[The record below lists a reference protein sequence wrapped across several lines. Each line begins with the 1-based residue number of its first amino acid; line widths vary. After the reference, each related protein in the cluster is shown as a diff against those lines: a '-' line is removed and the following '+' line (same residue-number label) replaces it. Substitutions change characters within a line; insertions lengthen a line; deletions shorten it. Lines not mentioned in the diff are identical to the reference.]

1 MSTPFRDSK
10 WLVAAMLFAIGF
22 GVLVLSLNHMA
33 SRMGDLHREG
43 HASPALPNNTALATH
58 PGAPLADHDET
69 RSTSG
74 DDSTTDLDTSE
85 EHIRKKHG
93 LILRNGVWL
102 PAIPYVSKGGKASL
116 DISGASPDDVAYT
129 VPLYIITGRIPD
141 ATAGRDYKT
150 KIEAVGGIPPY
161 SWSLDSGAL
170 VSPLTFSRVAGELSG
185 KPAAADTRIIR
196 VRVTDSVGMADVAE
210 YQLRITELLD
220 PASPASVVLDKTS
233 AEMSSD
239 GTTIAAADSAAVTTA
254 TNTTTDPATE
264 PDPSTD
270 DPAKKETP
278 LAIAATPLPEA
289 MVKQNYTA
297 AFTATG
303 GQPPYAW
310 SAATALPDGLTLSPV
325 GALTGTPKTAGEVAL
340 TIAVTDQSGRSAMQT
355 FALRIK
361 SALPDR
367 VIDFAAFISLRRVGL
382 TWKNPADPSAVAVR
396 IVRNPS
402 RPPADERDGVVIY
415 EGQGTSAIDPT
426 LSSGDYHYA
435 AFTLTADGLASE
447 PVRASVSLRPDADPF
462 ADAVVERRLLN
473 ANAYNA
479 TALPG
484 IVLGPPRG
492 GGVSAGSLD
501 VVSLGAATFGDG
513 GGEPYG
519 GSIVISFENNLVCD
533 GPGADFSVFENVFY
547 INGTNGAP
555 DPNQRMMEPAIV
567 SVSQD
572 GVTWFTFPTDFS
584 PRYDPTTGALNLRHP
599 FVFNKG
605 FAGVN
610 PVIANGTSVDPTDT
624 AVSGGDS
631 FDLADLRI
639 PGLTWIRYIRLQS
652 TGSKWLTDSNGDL
665 IYHPTDSGAALR
677 SVNKSGFD
685 LDAVTAIWL
694 GAAQGE

>member
-1 MSTPFRDSK
+1 
-10 WLVAAMLFAIGF
+10 MLFAIGF
-22 GVLVLSLNHMA
+22 GVLVLSLNRMA

-43 HASPALPNNTALATH
+43 HASSALQNNTSLASH
-58 PGAPLADHDET
+58 PGAPLDDPHGA
-69 RSTSG
+69 SVASG
-74 DDSTTDLDTSE
+74 DTIPTDLDTSE
-85 EHIRKKHG
+85 AHLRKKHG

-116 DISGASPDDVAYT
+116 DITGASPDDIAYT
-129 VPLYIITGRIPD
+129 VPLYITTGRIPD
-141 ATAGRDYKT
+141 AMAGRDYKT
-150 KIEAVGGIPPY
+150 RIEAVGGIPPY

-170 VSPLTFSRVAGELSG
+170 TSALAFSRATGELTG
-185 KPAAADTRIIR
+185 KPAAADTRTIR

-220 PASPASVVLDKTS
+220 PASTATLALDKSS
-233 AEMSSD
+233 AEMSAD
-239 GTTIAAADSAAVTTA
+239 GTTIAAADAAAVTT
-254 TNTTTDPATE
+254 TTTDPATE
-264 PDPSTD
+264 PDPTTD
-270 DPAKKETP
+270 DPAKKESP
-278 LAIAATPLPEA
+278 LAIVATPLPEA
-289 MVKQNYTA
+289 MVKQNYSA
-297 AFTATG
+297 ALTATG

-310 SAATALPDGLTLSPV
+310 TAATALPDGLTLSAT

-340 TIAVTDQSGRSAMQT
+340 TIAVSDQAGHSAMQT

-367 VIDFAAFISLRRVGL
+367 VIDLAAFISLRRVGL

-402 RPPADERDGVVIY
+402 RPPADERDGIVIY
-415 EGQGTSAIDPT
+415 EGQGTSAIDPSLT
-426 LSSGDYHYA
+426 FGDYHYA

-447 PVRASVSLRPDADPF
+447 PIRASVSLRADADPF
-462 ADAVVERRLLN
+462 ADAVADRRLLH
-473 ANAYNA
+473 ASAYNA

-533 GPGADFSVFENVFY
+533 GPGADFTVFENVFY

-555 DPNQRMMEPAIV
+555 DPNQRMMEPATV

-572 GVTWFTFPTDFS
+572 GTTWFTFPTDFS

-631 FDLADLRI
+631 FDLADLRV

-652 TGSKWLTDSNGDL
+652 TGNKWLTDSNGDL

-694 GAAQGE
+694 GAVTGE